1 MDEYYGIV
9 SDTHINEHSSKI
21 EKLETD
27 MGRIQS
33 RIEELEEDIKDY
45 DIGDLD
51 SRIVKLEGKIEELED
66 GMIYKLD
73 NDCVPFKWRFE
84 SEEDE
89 NNHPLN
95 YESLKKQ
102 EGGELP
108 DECSREFHMLW
119 GLTKMDKQI
128 ELLEENYNGIQKEQ
142 LCSCKTQELLEEKIN
157 ELETEVIYNQH
168 IMISMMNHIYKKM
181 FPCLFNTIDSMND
194 NLEDY
199 GMNTTNL
206 ISEFNTIKKTIYDDG
221 IEEYVKGKCNEYIND
236 RDKSNIGEK
245 LDECK
250 TLKELTTLALKEG
263 FKQEDIDN
271 AIEKGNNGL
280 TILKQKRNAHSN
292 LYELLYIKNLRNP
305 IDIRILG
312 LPVSGVGPIFNRNL
326 KHLD

>member
-21 EKLETD
+21 EKLEEK
-27 MGRIQS
+27 
-33 RIEELEEDIKDY
+33 IEELEEKIKSLED
-45 DIGDLD
+45 DEKIENLD
-51 SRIVKLEGKIEELED
+51 DKIEENWDEYTMRM
-66 GMIYKLD
+66 GQCIPK
-73 NDCVPFKWRFE
+73 KWRQE

-89 NNHPLN
+89 NSHPLN

-108 DECSREFHMLW
+108 DECSHEFHMLW
-119 GLTKMDKQI
+119 GLTKIDKQI
-128 ELLEENYNGIQKEQ
+128 KVLEENYNGIEKEQ

-157 ELETEVIYNQH
+157 KLETEVIYNQH
-168 IMISMMNHIYKKM
+168 IMISMVNHIYKKM

-199 GMNTTNL
+199 GMDTTNVT
-206 ISEFNTIKKTIYDDG
+206 SEFNTIKKNIYDDG
-221 IEEYVKGKCNEYIND
+221 IEGYVESKCNEYIND
-236 RDKSNIGEK
+236 RDKSNIREK
-245 LDECK
+245 LDKCK

-271 AIEKGNNGL
+271 AIEKGNTGL

-305 IDIRILG
+305 IDIRVLG
-312 LPVSGVGPIFNRNL
+312 LAVSGVGPIFNRNL
-326 KHLD
+326 KHLEKK